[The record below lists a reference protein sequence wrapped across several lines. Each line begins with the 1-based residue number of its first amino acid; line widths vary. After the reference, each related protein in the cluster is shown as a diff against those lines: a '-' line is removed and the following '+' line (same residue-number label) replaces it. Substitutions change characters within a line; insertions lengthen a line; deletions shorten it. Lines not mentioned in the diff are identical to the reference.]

1 MKARWQKLA
10 ARFEA
15 LSRRERALVAAA
27 LVGGTLL
34 VGFVLLIDPVAARNK
49 SMRQGIERQ
58 SAELAGLQS
67 QLAALE
73 NQLRADPDAA
83 RKQQIQDLAVSLQ
96 DLGKR
101 LRAAENGL
109 VPPERMNSL
118 LEAMLRRHPG
128 LRLVSLKTLKPTGIL
143 GVPAAAD
150 GKPESAAGSLEIY
163 RHGVE
168 LRLEG
173 SFGDLQAYVEQ
184 LEKEQPRLLWGEM
197 ALRVEEHP
205 RAMLTLVIYTLSAEK
220 AWLAI

>member
-1 MKARWQKLA
+1 MKASWQKLA

-15 LSRRERALVAAA
+15 LSRRERTLVAAA

-34 VGFVLLIDPVAARNK
+34 VGFVLAVDPVAVRNK
-49 SMRQGIERQ
+49 NMRQGIERQ

-73 NQLRADPDAA
+73 NQLRVDPDAA
-83 RKQQIQDLAVSLQ
+83 RKQQIQDLNAALQ

-101 LRAAENGL
+101 LRAAESGL

-128 LRLVSLKTLKPTGIL
+128 LRLVSLKTLKPASIL
-143 GVPAAAD
+143 GVQAAA
-150 GKPESAAGSLEIY
+150 GGTPESGAGSLEIY